1 MKELDTVFLDFEVE
15 LLDCPMR
22 NAFPSRKGKPA
33 MYRFGGG
40 YFSFKAQGQLED
52 CHYYVYDYRGNNRMV
67 VNGRTNTIYECE
79 NNTGSTFVVGKRD
92 NMVQYY
98 HNGSNTIS
106 MS

>member
-1 MKELDTVFLDFEVE
+1 MMKELDTVFPAFMIE
-15 LLDCPMR
+15 LLDYPKR

-33 MYRFGGG
+33 MCCFDGDCD
-40 YFSFKAQGQLED
+40 SFDAQGQLED
-52 CHYYVYDYRGNNRMV
+52 CHYYVHDYQGNNRMV
-67 VNGRTNTIYECE
+67 VNINYECE

-92 NMVQYY
+92 ETVQYY